1 MKRRIVVAITG
12 ASGAVLAKR
21 LLENL
26 TEHEVYL
33 IVSRASQEVIAHE
46 LGPTTNVEAVLPA
59 AARYAEDDLTAPLA
73 SSSFLVDAMV
83 VVPCSMK
90 TLSGI
95 AHGYAANLIVRAAEN
110 VLRLGRRLVVVPRET
125 PLSLSAI
132 ENMRSVRLA
141 GGIILPPVM
150 AYYYR
155 PQTVDEV
162 TDFFVGKILDVLGI
176 EHKLYR
182 RWQGQSTDSSTDL
195 GTD

>member
-26 TEHEVYL
+26 TEHEVHL
-33 IVSRASQEVIAHE
+33 VVSRASREVIAYE
-46 LGPTTNVEAVLPA
+46 LGPTTNIEAILPA
-59 AARYAEDDLTAPLA
+59 AARYAEDDLSAPLA

-95 AHGYAANLIVRAAEN
+95 AHGYAHNLIVRAAEN
-110 VLRLGRRLVVVPRET
+110 VLRLGRPLVVVPRET

-132 ENMRSVRLA
+132 ENMRRVRLA

-150 AYYYR
+150 AYYYQ

-176 EHKLYR
+176 EHELYR
-182 RWQGQSTDSSTDL
+182 RWQGSS
-195 GTD
+195 